1 MGYISE
7 LRKLIGS
14 RPIISIGATILVIN
28 DDKKILFQHRSD
40 TLDWGLPGGSME
52 LNETLE
58 EVACRELYEETGLV
72 ANEFDLIG
80 VFSGPDYYFQY
91 PNGDEVYT
99 VIHLYVAKN
108 VSGVLEKKDDE
119 SLNLTYF
126 GENELPDN
134 MEKRT
139 KNLLEN
145 LEDKLWDLG
154 SSFANNNRNF
164 SK

>member
-7 LRKLIGS
+7 LRKHIGS
-14 RPIISIGATILVIN
+14 RPIISIGATILVVN
-28 DDKKILFQHRSD
+28 DEKKILFQHRSD

-58 EVACRELYEETGLV
+58 EAAARELQEETGLV

-80 VFSGPDYYFQY
+80 AFSGPDYYFQY

-99 VIHLYVAKN
+99 VIHLYRAKN
-108 VSGVLEKKDDE
+108 VSGVLEMKDGE

-126 GENELPDN
+126 SKNELPN
-134 MEKRT
+134 HLERRT
-139 KNLLEN
+139 KMLLDHF
-145 LEDKLWDLG
+145 EDTWWDLG
-154 SSFANNNRNF
+154 SSFVNNAL
-164 SK
+164 

>member
-1 MGYISE
+1 MGYIRE
-7 LRKLIGS
+7 LRKHIGS

-58 EVACRELYEETGLV
+58 EVAARELHEETGLV
-72 ANEFDLIG
+72 AKEFDLIG
-80 VFSGPDYYFQY
+80 VFSGPEYYFQY

-99 VIHLYVAKN
+99 VIHLYNAKN
-108 VSGVLEKKDDE
+108 VSGVLEMKDGE

-126 GENELPDN
+126 SKNELPEN
-134 MEKRT
+134 LEKRT
-139 KNLLEN
+139 KTLLDNLEN
-145 LEDKLWDLG
+145 KLWDLE
-154 SSFANNNRNF
+154 SSFA
-164 SK
+164 KY

>member
-14 RPIISIGATILVIN
+14 RPIISIGATILVVN
-28 DDKKILFQHRSD
+28 DEKKILFQHRSD

-58 EVACRELYEETGLV
+58 EAAARELHEETGLV

-80 VFSGPDYYFQY
+80 VFSGPDYFFQY
-91 PNGDEVYT
+91 PNGDEIYT
-99 VIHLYVAKN
+99 VIHLYIAKN
-108 VSGVLEKKDDE
+108 VSGLLEMKDGE

-126 GENELPDN
+126 SKNELPN
-134 MEKRT
+134 HLERRT
-139 KNLLEN
+139 KMLLEH
-145 LEDKLWDLG
+145 LEDKWWNLG
-154 SSFANNNRNF
+154 SSFVND
-164 SK
+164 SL

>member
-14 RPIISIGATILVIN
+14 RAILSIGATILVVN
-28 DDKKILFQHRSD
+28 DDMKILFQHRSD

-58 EVACRELYEETGLV
+58 ETAARELYEETGLE
-72 ANEFDLIG
+72 ANEFHLIG

-99 VIHLYVAKN
+99 VIHLYIAKN
-108 VSGVLEKKDDE
+108 VRGELGMLDGE
-119 SLNLTYF
+119 SLELTYF
-126 GENELPDN
+126 SINELPN
-134 MEKRT
+134 QLEKRT
-139 KNLLEN
+139 KTLLEN
-145 LEDKLWDLG
+145 LGDKMWDLG
-154 SSFANNNRNF
+154 SSF
-164 SK
+164 SKESL

>member
-7 LRKLIGS
+7 LRKHIGS
-14 RPIISIGATILVIN
+14 RPIISIGATVLVVN

-58 EVACRELYEETGLV
+58 EVAARELHEETGLV
-72 ANEFDLIG
+72 ANKFDLIG

-99 VIHLYVAKN
+99 VIHLYIAKN
-108 VSGVLEKKDDE
+108 VSGVLDMKDGE

-126 GENELPDN
+126 NKNELPEN
-134 MEKRT
+134 LEKRT
-139 KNLLEN
+139 KTLLDH
-145 LEDKLWDLG
+145 LGDKLWDLL
-154 SSFANNNRNF
+154 
-164 SK
+164 

>member
-58 EVACRELYEETGLV
+58 EVAARELHEETGLV

-91 PNGDEVYT
+91 PNGDEIYT
-99 VIHLYVAKN
+99 VIHLYIAKK
-108 VSGVLEKKDDE
+108 VSGILEMKDGE

-126 GENELPDN
+126 SKNELPDN

-139 KNLLEN
+139 KTLLEN
-145 LEDKLWDLG
+145 LEDKLWDLR
-154 SSFANNNRNF
+154 SSFAND
-164 SK
+164 

>member
-7 LRKLIGS
+7 LRKHIGS
-14 RPIISIGATILVIN
+14 RLIISIGATILVVN

-40 TLDWGLPGGSME
+40 TLDWGLPGGALE

-58 EVACRELYEETGLV
+58 EAAARELNEETGLV

-80 VFSGPDYYFQY
+80 VFSGPDYYFKY

-108 VSGVLEKKDDE
+108 VRGTLEMKDDE
-119 SLNLTYF
+119 SLKLTYF
-126 GENELPDN
+126 SKNELPDHL
-134 MEKRT
+134 EKRT
-139 KNLLEN
+139 KLLLNN

-154 SSFANNNRNF
+154 SSFAND
-164 SK
+164 SL